1 MDVNYR
7 SPRHSVFAEDLAVRW
22 FPRFKIELS
31 LIAFVLL
38 SEFAKYVGSICT
50 HCIENRKTEKS
61 PFHSLFTC
69 NCSNFDFSC
78 GRISIPSSP
87 FFFTLYFH
95 IPELSIFLIYSPMK
109 IQSFPCILPYPM
121 WETRLSVLVA
131 CSIMPPRAEK
141 KILRKAQTLCTYFW
155 EALS

>member
-61 PFHSLFTC
+61 PVHSLFTC
-69 NCSNFDFSC
+69 NCSNVHFSC
-78 GRISIPSSP
+78 GRFLFFPPPSFSPYISTFLSSASYL
-87 FFFTLYFH
+87 FTNENTVFSLH
-95 IPELSIFLIYSPMK
+95 IA
-109 IQSFPCILPYPM
+109 LPHV
-121 WETRLSVLVA
+121 RD
-131 CSIMPPRAEK
+131 
-141 KILRKAQTLCTYFW
+141 Q
-155 EALS
+155 ALSSGGL